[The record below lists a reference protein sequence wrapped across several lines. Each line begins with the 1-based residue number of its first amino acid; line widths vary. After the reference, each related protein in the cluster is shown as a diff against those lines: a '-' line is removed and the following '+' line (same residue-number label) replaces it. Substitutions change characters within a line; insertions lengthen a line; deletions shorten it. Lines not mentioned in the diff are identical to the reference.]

1 MLNLRDLESG
11 TYILYG
17 KFHPYSGS
25 TSTCTFSTGM
35 VVSVIKTTATS
46 YIQVY
51 YAKNNTIQYLEIT
64 DESYSRN
71 DAKLINME
79 STANKVTDID
89 ETADDT
95 HYPSA
100 KAVYDVL
107 EIKRIENLDRDNPLY
122 FRDIESGYYIFHG
135 YFRPYPNSASFITMD
150 TMYVSVARVDEGSHL
165 MSISPLNFRMTCYE
179 ILVDDTAEDG
189 FTYTSTRINL
199 LDVNENANSLVTTI
213 DENSDDTHY
222 PSARAVRNAIC
233 NTLVVDATSTDGITY
248 TAEVDGIT
256 ELYEGLQ
263 ITIRPDISNTSN
275 AMTLNVNGLG
285 DKPIRRPLSFST
297 YVANS
302 ADSGFLHK
310 DAPCRLMYHA
320 NYPNRVNGVSGTGI
334 WLMAD
339 KVEVSAQDLYGR
351 VPVASGGVPSS
362 AAADEGKIL
371 RVVDGVAAWSSLSVS
386 ITDGVL
392 YLT

>member
-1 MLNLRDLESG
+1 MDKTFTTRIQNKKDTKANWESQNPVLLDGELIMIEDENGNLFYKVGDGTSNYSALPFVGAPIKYVESLDTDNMLNLRDLESG

-35 VVSVIKTTATS
+35 TVSVIKATSTS
-46 YIQVY
+46 YIQIF

-64 DESYSRN
+64 DETYART

-100 KAVYDVL
+100 
-107 EIKRIENLDRDNPLY
+107 
-122 FRDIESGYYIFHG
+122 
-135 YFRPYPNSASFITMD
+135 
-150 TMYVSVARVDEGSHL
+150 
-165 MSISPLNFRMTCYE
+165 
-179 ILVDDTAEDG
+179 
-189 FTYTSTRINL
+189 
-199 LDVNENANSLVTTI
+199 
-213 DENSDDTHY
+213 
-222 PSARAVRNAIC
+222 RAVRNAFC
-233 NTLVVDATSTDGITY
+233 NNLVVDATSTDGITY
-248 TAEVDGIT
+248 TEVDGIT

-362 AAADEGKIL
+362 AAADNGKICS
-371 RVVDGVAAWSSLSVS
+371 VVEGVAAWKELVTTIDENSDDASVPS
-386 ITDGVL
+386 AKAVYTLFNEFCSQVNAILETVVNGEG
-392 YLT
+392 TTSE

>member
-1 MLNLRDLESG
+1 MPNKEYLDSTGLSHLWTKIKDKIGTVDQTYNAESANAQSGTAVAEAIAGLPVKYVESVDTENMLNLRDLESG

-17 KFHPYSGS
+17 KFHPFSGS
-25 TSTCTFSTGM
+25 TSTCTFSSGM
-35 VVSVIKTTATS
+35 VVSVLKTTSTS
-46 YIQVY
+46 YIQIF

-64 DESYSRN
+64 DETYSRV
-71 DAKLINME
+71 DAKLVNME

-100 KAVYDVL
+100 
-107 EIKRIENLDRDNPLY
+107 
-122 FRDIESGYYIFHG
+122 
-135 YFRPYPNSASFITMD
+135 
-150 TMYVSVARVDEGSHL
+150 
-165 MSISPLNFRMTCYE
+165 
-179 ILVDDTAEDG
+179 
-189 FTYTSTRINL
+189 
-199 LDVNENANSLVTTI
+199 
-213 DENSDDTHY
+213 
-222 PSARAVRNAIC
+222 RAVRNAFC

-302 ADSGFLHK
+302 AESGFLHK

-320 NYPNRVNGVSGTGI
+320 EYPNRVNGVSGKGI

-362 AAADEGKIL
+362 ETADNGKML
-371 RVVDGVAAWSSLSVS
+371 SVVDGAAAWKALATTIDENSDDTQAPSAKAVYTLFNEFCAQVNAILETVVNGEGTTSE
-386 ITDGVL
+386 
-392 YLT
+392 